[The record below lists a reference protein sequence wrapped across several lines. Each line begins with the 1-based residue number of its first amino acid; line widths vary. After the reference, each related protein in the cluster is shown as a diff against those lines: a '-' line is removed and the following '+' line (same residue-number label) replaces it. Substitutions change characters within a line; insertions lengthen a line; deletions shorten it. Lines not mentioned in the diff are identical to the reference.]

1 VAYNFNSV
9 NGLTLP
15 VYAMLLFRTLPQ
27 GKNVLYK
34 GSMFALFGK
43 LAANRNLLKNL
54 IIRDLK
60 NRYVGSIGGFLWS
73 VIHPVVLLISYTF
86 IFSVVIPLEMGP
98 RFGTDSFA
106 IFILCGL
113 LPWLLFSDTI
123 VRNCSAISDNAPL
136 ITKTVI
142 PAEILP
148 ISITISNLVH
158 HLIGLLILFGV
169 LTVFYSVHVSALW
182 VPFYMLMLLMFAQG
196 LGWIVA
202 GLHVFVR
209 DTLQA
214 VQIIM
219 LLWFY
224 FTPVLYTI
232 DVLSGDLR
240 FLAALNPMALIV
252 TGYRNSLLDL
262 SQPGGL
268 QIAVALAAS
277 IAAFVI
283 GALFFRRTKPAFPDV
298 L

>member
-1 VAYNFNSV
+1 MA
-9 NGLTLP
+9 
-15 VYAMLLFRTLPQ
+15 
-27 GKNVLYK
+27 
-34 GSMFALFGK
+34 
-43 LAANRNLLKNL
+43 
-54 IIRDLK
+54 
-60 NRYVGSIGGFLWS
+60 GFLWS
-73 VIHPVVLLISYTF
+73 VIHPVVLLVSYTF
-86 IFSVVIPLEMGP
+86 IFTVVIPLEMGP

-123 VRNCSAISDNAPL
+123 VRNCSVISDNAPL

-158 HLIGLLILFGV
+158 HLIGMVILFGV
-169 LTVFYSVHVSALW
+169 LLAFYNVHVSALW
-182 VPFYMLMLLMFAQG
+182 VPFYMLMLLMLAQG

-224 FTPVLYTI
+224 FTPVLYTM
-232 DVLSGDLR
+232 DLLSDDLR
-240 FLAALNPMALIV
+240 FFAALNPMALII

-262 SQPGGL
+262 AQPGGL
-268 QIAVALAAS
+268 QIAGAFGAS
-277 IAAFVI
+277 IVAFIV